1 MRILKILK
9 NFEFAENIEITIES
23 NPNSLTSEKT
33 KIYFESGINRISI
46 GAQSFNDKILKE
58 IGRIHKSSDIY
69 NAVENAKSAGF
80 KNINLDLM
88 LALPHQKFSDIEK
101 SINCIEELKI
111 PHTSYYSLIL
121 EEDTQLYEMHKKV
134 LYLFPQKMKIEKCKN
149 LMDKFMRLQAD
160 FSNYKRRT
168 ETQKSEFVELGV
180 KKIVNDLLPVIDNF
194 ERAMD
199 SIGDK
204 DSTYDGIRMIKDQ
217 LTDVLK
223 NEGIVEMKALG
234 EEFDPMY
241 HHAVLT
247 EDSDEYESGYVIEVL
262 QKGYLI
268 DDKTLR
274 PAMVKVSQ

>member
-1 MRILKILK
+1 VREYMTNDDIKKEDVLD
-9 NFEFAENIEITIES
+9 EENLEKDETEEIENEEG
-23 NPNSLTSEKT
+23 SE
-33 KIYFESGINRISI
+33 EV
-46 GAQSFNDKILKE
+46 KE
-58 IGRIHKSSDIY
+58 EASD
-69 NAVENAKSAGF
+69 E
-80 KNINLDLM
+80 D
-88 LALPHQKFSDIEK
+88 EK
-101 SINCIEELKI
+101 
-111 PHTSYYSLIL
+111 Y
-121 EEDTQLYEMHKKV
+121 
-134 LYLFPQKMKIEKCKN
+134 KN

>member
-1 MRILKILK
+1 MTNDDIKKEDVLD
-9 NFEFAENIEITIES
+9 EENLEKDETEEIENEEG
-23 NPNSLTSEKT
+23 SE
-33 KIYFESGINRISI
+33 EV
-46 GAQSFNDKILKE
+46 KE
-58 IGRIHKSSDIY
+58 EASD
-69 NAVENAKSAGF
+69 E
-80 KNINLDLM
+80 D
-88 LALPHQKFSDIEK
+88 EK
-101 SINCIEELKI
+101 
-111 PHTSYYSLIL
+111 Y
-121 EEDTQLYEMHKKV
+121 
-134 LYLFPQKMKIEKCKN
+134 KN

-204 DSTYDGIRMIKDQ
+204 DSTYDGRRMIKDQ